1 MAYAPF
7 VQKRAL
13 LAFSLPL
20 AAIGTLVGHA
30 AGYALV
36 GTSHQDARVHGY
48 LAFAP
53 QFVAVCLACI
63 ALALLLRVGGRLQG
77 RPAAWPFAIVPPLAF
92 LCQELIERLA
102 AGLPVHA
109 VLERAVFVGLAAQ
122 LPIALL
128 GLLAARALL
137 RVADEAVSTFAP
149 RPVIAPR
156 LELGTMPRALPVLIP
171 SRLAFD
177 RLGRAP
183 PRRTAC
189 SATR

>member
-1 MAYAPF
+1 VAYAPF

-20 AAIGTLVGHA
+20 AAIGTLAGHA

-36 GTSHQDARVHGY
+36 GTSHEDARVHGY
-48 LAFAP
+48 LSFAP
-53 QFVAVCLACI
+53 QFVAVCLACV
-63 ALALLLRVGGRLQG
+63 ALALLLRVGGRLRG

-92 LCQELIERLA
+92 LGQELIERLV
-102 AGLPVHA
+102 AGLPAHA
-109 VLERAVFVGLAAQ
+109 VLEPPVYAGLAAQ

-128 GLLAARALL
+128 GFFAARALL
-137 RVADEAVSTFAP
+137 RVADEAVSTFAS

-156 LELGTMPRALPVLIP
+156 TKLDSTPLALPALVS

-183 PRRTAC
+183 PHRTAR
-189 SATR
+189 SAAR